1 MTLISKFV
9 RYLSVLGDPRLEPGT
24 IAGLPPF
31 ALRQAADGLKA
42 AGWITTYE
50 YDGADNWVDYA
61 RVDLRKG
68 RSKLKLEWDQE
79 SGGSVEGPRAVL
91 DELRMLDPWTRMQ
104 AASDIDLQKRS
115 SLPR

>member
-1 MTLISKFV
+1 MTWISEFV

-24 IAGLPPF
+24 IDGLPPF
-31 ALRQAADGLKA
+31 ALRQTVDALQA

-50 YDGADNWVDYA
+50 YGGADAWVDYA

-79 SGGSVEGPRAVL
+79 SGGSIDGPRVVL
-91 DELRMLDPWTRMQ
+91 DELRVLDPWTRMQ
-104 AASDIDLQKRS
+104 
-115 SLPR
+115 PRPH